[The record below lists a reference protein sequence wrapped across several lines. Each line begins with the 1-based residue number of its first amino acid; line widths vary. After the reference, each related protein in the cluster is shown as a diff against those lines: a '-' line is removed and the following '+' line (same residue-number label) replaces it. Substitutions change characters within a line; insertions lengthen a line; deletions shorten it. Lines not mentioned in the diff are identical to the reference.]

1 LWVNQSRRADILI
14 FLRGVGLASDEGDQA
29 KAEKALKSVESA
41 LDQLKAQD
49 PEAAF
54 KNMH

>member
-1 LWVNQSRRADILI
+1 LHS
-14 FLRGVGLASDEGDQA
+14 ASDEGDQA
-29 KAEKALKSVESA
+29 KAEEALKSVESA

-54 KNMH
+54 KSMH